1 MKRTSFAALLTLVA
15 ALLLPI
21 AALAGPPLICHPFN
35 IGDAKSL
42 PFEGP
47 GWSQVQPGYDTAHL
61 VADTMALLTP
71 DTPVIVRMET
81 LRRASLY
88 ARNDAH
94 LAQAL
99 LDRVQS
105 RAAGIKLGPN
115 DDRRDRTALL
125 AWFDLGYLVETYRQ
139 EAAAVHYG
147 QPVWSFAQRAPN
159 DVDGYALIQKAIERG
174 GGADMEFAA
183 ALVTASNR
191 DRNYSQHLQNAIAGA
206 KPGSLLAVNLAAQF
220 PDAMKTAQLK

>member
-1 MKRTSFAALLTLVA
+1 MKKKPIALAAGLALAPALFLL
-15 ALLLPI
+15 I

-47 GWSQVQPGYDTAHL
+47 GWSQVQPGYDTGRL
-61 VADTMALLTP
+61 IDDTMALLTP

-105 RAAGIKLGPN
+105 RA
-115 DDRRDRTALL
+115 
-125 AWFDLGYLVETYRQ
+125 
-139 EAAAVHYG
+139 
-147 QPVWSFAQRAPN
+147 
-159 DVDGYALIQKAIERG
+159 
-174 GGADMEFAA
+174 
-183 ALVTASNR
+183 
-191 DRNYSQHLQNAIAGA
+191 
-206 KPGSLLAVNLAAQF
+206 
-220 PDAMKTAQLK
+220 

>member
-1 MKRTSFAALLTLVA
+1 MKRNCFAALLTLA
-15 ALLLPI
+15 AVLLLPA
-21 AALAGPPLICHPFN
+21 AALAGPPLVCHPFN

-47 GWSQVQPGYDTAHL
+47 GWSQVQSGYDTSRL
-61 VADTMALLTP
+61 VDDTMALLTP

-99 LDRVQS
+99 LDRVQA
-105 RAAGIKLGPN
+105 RAAGIK
-115 DDRRDRTALL
+115 DERRDRTALL
-125 AWFDLGYLVETYRQ
+125 AWFDLGYLAETYRQ
-139 EAAAVHYG
+139 AVASTQHAATEAMKFQ
-147 QPVWSFAQRAPN
+147 QPNPN
-159 DVDGYALIQKAIERG
+159 LDGYALIQRAIERG
-174 GGADMEFAA
+174 GGAEMEFAA
-183 ALVTASNR
+183 ALVTASNH
-191 DRNYSQHLQNAIAGA
+191 DRNHSQHLQNAITGA
-206 KPGSLLAVNLAAQF
+206 KPRSLLAVNLATHF

>member
-1 MKRTSFAALLTLVA
+1 MKMKRYSCAALLMLA
-15 ALLLPI
+15 AVLLLPI

-42 PFEGP
+42 PFAGP
-47 GWSQVQPGYDTAHL
+47 GWSEVQPGYDTGRL
-61 VADTMALLTP
+61 VDDTMALLTP

-99 LDRVQS
+99 LDRVQA
-105 RAAGIKLGPN
+105 RAAGIK
-115 DDRRDRTALL
+115 DSRRDRAALL
-125 AWFDLGYLVETYRQ
+125 AWFDLGYLAETYRQ
-139 EAAAVHYG
+139 AAWAT
-147 QPVWSFAQRAPN
+147 QRATTDAMRFQQSNPN
-159 DVDGYALIQKAIERG
+159 GIDGYALIQKAIERG
-174 GGADMEFAA
+174 GGAEMEFAA
-183 ALVTASNR
+183 ALAVEGNR
-191 DRNYSQHLQNAIAGA
+191 DNYSHHLQNAIAGA
-206 KPGSLLAVNLAAQF
+206 KPGSLLSANLATHF

>member
-1 MKRTSFAALLTLVA
+1 MKRYCFAALLTLA
-15 ALLLPI
+15 AVLLLPI

-47 GWSQVQPGYDTAHL
+47 GWSQVQPGYDTARL
-61 VADTMALLTP
+61 LDDTMALLTP
-71 DTPVIVRMET
+71 ETPVIVRMET

-99 LDRVQS
+99 LDRVQA
-105 RAAGIKLGPN
+105 RASGIK
-115 DDRRDRTALL
+115 DERRDRTALL
-125 AWFDLGYLVETYRQ
+125 AWFDLGYLTETYRQ
-139 EAAAVHYG
+139 AAAATQHAATDAMKFQ
-147 QPVWSFAQRAPN
+147 QPNPN
-159 DVDGYALIQKAIERG
+159 VDGYGLIQKAIERG

-183 ALVTASNR
+183 ALVTASNH
-191 DRNYSQHLQNAIAGA
+191 DRNYSQHVQNAIAGA
-206 KPGSLLAVNLAAQF
+206 KPGSLLSVNLATHF
-220 PDAMKTAQLK
+220 PDAMKTAKLK